1 MMTLTV
7 IIVDVCVLTWLFQK
21 IGVRC
26 FTCGLLKSK
35 LIYEHRRLLHLGFGR
50 ISGLMLPR
58 KSSQNPLFRLYSV
71 QRSTWSKWTRA
82 LEENDAKRIA
92 AFGPPLSTVDKSLY
106 VVSDQVQN
114 TLATCFNESCHG
126 ILV

>member
-82 LEENDAKRIA
+82 LEENDAKRIVERA
-92 AFGPPLSTVDKSLY
+92 GSPYNSSGG
-106 VVSDQVQN
+106 VVGLGRIRSPFKY
-114 TLATCFNESCHG
+114 CG
-126 ILV
+126 

>member
-1 MMTLTV
+1 LWREQGVHTTAV
-7 IIVDVCVLTWLFQK
+7 AVLL
-21 IGVRC
+21 V
-26 FTCGLLKSK
+26 L
-35 LIYEHRRLLHLGFGR
+35 
-50 ISGLMLPR
+50 
-58 KSSQNPLFRLYSV
+58 
-71 QRSTWSKWTRA
+71 
-82 LEENDAKRIA
+82 A